1 MERTHVLVAIPVFN
15 GQDFVPRCIASAMR
29 LDRHRADI
37 DVLVLDD
44 CSPAPG
50 WSTWLAGYC
59 KSAGAYYYRNPV
71 NIGIVRNFNLGFRCG
86 VEEGY
91 DYVLIANSDTIMA
104 HDMVGS
110 LIAAAETSAS
120 IGSVTAWSNNVSLYS
135 IPNECSEESLGDPAV
150 VDWIGGEL
158 AGEFG
163 DAVVDVPAGTGFA
176 LFVPTRVFS
185 DLGYLDN
192 VFDRGY
198 CEETD
203 WTLRSLEAGYRAV
216 LGLGAFAYHMGGAST
231 RAAGLIGPTET
242 SVDAH
247 EAIIDLRYPRF
258 REQCDAFLASASYR
272 AMEERALHRL
282 VASAASQW
290 GYNLEMTASGSTP
303 RAGHEGPRPLC
314 LIDTANPHQVCMR
327 YRGFSKTYSVG
338 WEPTPSFL
346 LRMFHSLP
354 SHAAVPG
361 TGAAADDLAG
371 HLAAHGVP
379 VQRTVGHAGS
389 GAVAARPT
397 SLSDGTVIRRKL
409 LDG

>member
-1 MERTHVLVAIPVFN
+1 MTRPRILVVIPVFN

-29 LDRHRADI
+29 FDRRSVDI

-50 WSTWLAGYC
+50 CSTRLAAYC
-59 KSAGAYYYRNPV
+59 KSAGAHYYRNPV

-91 DYVLIANSDTIMA
+91 DYILMANSDTIMA
-104 HDMVGS
+104 RNMIGS
-110 LIAAAETSAS
+110 LVSAAETDPS

-135 IPNECSEESLGDPAV
+135 IPNECTEESLGDPSF
-150 VDWIGGEL
+150 VDWIGTEL
-158 AGEFG
+158 ADEF
-163 DAVVDVPAGTGFA
+163 DDSVLDVPAGTGFA
-176 LFVPTRVFS
+176 LFVPARVLS

-203 WTLRSLEAGYRAV
+203 WTLRSLEAGYRVV

-242 SVDAH
+242 SVAAH

-258 REQCDAFLASASYR
+258 RDQCDAFLASASLR
-272 AMEERALHRL
+272 DVEARALRRL
-282 VASAASQW
+282 VGSAASTW
-290 GYNLEMTASGSTP
+290 GYHLTMITSFD
-303 RAGHEGPRPLC
+303 AGHAGPRPDC
-314 LIDTANPHQVCMR
+314 WISPRRAEQARMWF
-327 YRGFSKTYSVG
+327 RGFSKTYALNG
-338 WEPTPSFL
+338 ERPADFL
-346 LRMFHSLP
+346 QRMFHRLP
-354 SHAAVPG
+354 SYAIIPD
-361 TGAAADDLAG
+361 TGAAPDDLAE

-379 VQRTVGHAGS
+379 VQRICEREGAPVADNVAGN
-389 GAVAARPT
+389 APAAP
-397 SLSDGTVIRRKL
+397 
-409 LDG
+409 